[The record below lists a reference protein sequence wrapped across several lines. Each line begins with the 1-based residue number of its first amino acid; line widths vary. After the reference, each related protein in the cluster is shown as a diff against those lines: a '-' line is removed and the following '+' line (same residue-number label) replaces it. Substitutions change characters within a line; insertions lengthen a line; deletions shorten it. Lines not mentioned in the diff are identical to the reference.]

1 MSTILKALRR
11 LEDDRAIREQRP
23 LRETVTSG
31 GNDAPE
37 PTRRGAGRFAPLA
50 LLIGAGAGAGLLA
63 FWSTV
68 DNEPGEPSAPTTA
81 AVQATAPLREAVVAL
96 PQESA
101 DPLPEAESAGAPAS
115 QQGPG
120 PAFETAR
127 ELPDAALASRVER
140 LDRAP
145 ARPRI
150 AADEPPATTE
160 TPAPAPR
167 MVRGKP
173 LVPAHSLP
181 GRHPGVS
188 PPVVLAIAEPTPQPE
203 VSEPP
208 LVEPRR
214 SPTNPV
220 APPATPDRIPGR
232 ASAEPQPTSRP
243 VSRSA
248 PEVPPSPTASPSV
261 ESASPTPS
269 AEERPVE
276 RPPKLEVARVE
287 APPAPSEPVATPA
300 PVATLAPVASVEES
314 AEQAPKAAA
323 VRADVP
329 DLFVAR
335 TSWHPSAERRSA
347 TLQDGAGEEIEVH
360 EGDAVGPLVVSR
372 IQPSSV
378 IFLHQGIEI
387 RRRVGQR

>member
-37 PTRRGAGRFAPLA
+37 PTRRGVGRLA
-50 LLIGAGAGAGLLA
+50 ALAVLIGAGAGAGLLA
-63 FWSTV
+63 FWSAV
-68 DNEPGEPSAPTTA
+68 DGEPAEQSALTDA
-81 AVQATAPLREAVVAL
+81 AVHATAPLREAVAAL

-101 DPLPEAESAGAPAS
+101 RALPEAERARAPAS
-115 QQGPG
+115 QQGLG
-120 PAFETAR
+120 PAFETVR
-127 ELPDAALASRVER
+127 ELPDAALASRVEL

-150 AADEPPATTE
+150 AADEPPASTE

-167 MVRGKP
+167 TVRGKP

-188 PPVVLAIAEPTPQPE
+188 PPVVLAVAEPTPQPE

-208 LVEPRR
+208 LEEPRR

-220 APPATPDRIPGR
+220 APPVTPNRIPGR
-232 ASAEPQPTSRP
+232 ASADPQPTSRP

-261 ESASPTPS
+261 ESASPTPA

-276 RPPKLEVARVE
+276 RPPKLEVTRVE
-287 APPAPSEPVATPA
+287 APPVATSESVATPEPVA
-300 PVATLAPVASVEES
+300 ASVEES
-314 AEQAPKAAA
+314 AEQEPKASAS
-323 VRADVP
+323 RADVP
-329 DLFVAR
+329 DLLVAR

-347 TLQDGAGEEIEVH
+347 TLQDGAGKQIEVH
-360 EGDAVGPLVVSR
+360 EGDAIGPLVVSH
-372 IQPSSV
+372 IEPSSV
-378 IFLHQGIEI
+378 TFLHQGIEI